1 MDKSGREQ
9 SSLGNQRKTMR
20 KVASLFQA
28 HAISSAAA
36 CVFLAGCAADFFEP
50 TLTFPLPYRY
60 EAAKSTKPP
69 EVTRWWTRFG
79 SGELNSL
86 MDLAAAENLDI
97 AVALARI
104 GQAEAQSL
112 IARAA
117 LFPTLDYA
125 FDASRSQ
132 TSGTTE
138 PGIIKSPTIRSSFR
152 KALNASYAVD
162 LWGRNR
168 DLLNAARFT
177 EEASIYQAEVVRLT
191 TLAGVVN
198 AFLQYAA
205 AMERVSIATENLRSA
220 ERILGVI
227 RERFAAGTASELD
240 LAQQES
246 LVAGIRA
253 SIPPLRLIAQTFRTA
268 LAVLLGRPPEGF
280 ALRIRRLGGIR
291 TPTVSPG
298 IPSELLVRRPEV
310 RNAEA
315 LLASAHADVE
325 AARKALLPSIQL
337 TGQAGFQSAALSTLF
352 RPESVIWTIAAS
364 VMQPIFEGGRLR
376 AQIELTQAQ
385 RQELLETYRKSIVTA
400 LTDVEN
406 ALNAIR
412 ENTARTDAERIAV
425 EKARRAFELSEERLR
440 QGTIDLITLLN
451 TQTTLFT
458 AEDLLVQDR
467 LSVLQAVVS
476 LFQALGGD
484 WDDRVP
490 ILPSQLRE

>member
-1 MDKSGREQ
+1 
-9 SSLGNQRKTMR
+9 
-20 KVASLFQA
+20 
-28 HAISSAAA
+28 
-36 CVFLAGCAADFFEP
+36 
-50 TLTFPLPYRY
+50 
-60 EAAKSTKPP
+60 
-69 EVTRWWTRFG
+69 
-79 SGELNSL
+79 
-86 MDLAAAENLDI
+86 MDLATAQNLDI

-104 GQAEAQSL
+104 DQAEAQSL

-117 LFPTLDYA
+117 LFPILDYR
-125 FDASRSQ
+125 FDALRSQ

-138 PGIIKSPTIRSSFR
+138 PVIIRKPMLRNSFI
-152 KALNASYAVD
+152 KALDASYALD
-162 LWGRNR
+162 IWGRNR

-191 TLAGVVN
+191 AQVGVVN
-198 AFLQYAA
+198 SFLQYAA

-220 ERILGVI
+220 QRILGVI
-227 RERFAAGTASELD
+227 RDRITAGTASELD
-240 LAQQES
+240 VSQQES
-246 LVAGIRA
+246 LVEGIRA
-253 SIPPLRLIAQTFRTA
+253 SIPPLRLSAHTFRTA

-337 TGQAGFQSAALSTLF
+337 TGQAGIQSAALSTLF
-352 RPESVIWTIAAS
+352 RPESVISTIAAT
-364 VMQPIFEGGRLR
+364 VTQPIFEGGRLR

-385 RQELLETYRKSIVTA
+385 RQELLEIYRKSIVTA

-406 ALNAIR
+406 ALIAIR
-412 ENTARTDAERIAV
+412 ENTARTAAERTAV
-425 EKARRAFELSEERLR
+425 ESARRAFELSEERLR

-467 LSVLQAVVS
+467 LSVLLAVVS

-484 WDDRVP
+484 WDDRIPV
-490 ILPSQLRE
+490 LPSQMRE